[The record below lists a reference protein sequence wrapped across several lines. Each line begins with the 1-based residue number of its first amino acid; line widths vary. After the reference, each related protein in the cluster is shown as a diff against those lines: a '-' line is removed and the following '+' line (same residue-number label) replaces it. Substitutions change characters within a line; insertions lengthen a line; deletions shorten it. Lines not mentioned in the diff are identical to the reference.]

1 MFTPYNNFQKN
12 NDMEMSTSGYFPNYI
27 PNNSHS
33 LMVKIN
39 PKIRFN
45 SLLAIGNPIVDI
57 SAEVTKD
64 ILIKYN
70 LKFGETVFA
79 NQSNSGFYQELEN
92 MPQVTYIPGG
102 SIQNTLRVAALC
114 LNMENKSS
122 FFKLTML
129 GATGKDN
136 YRNKIIS
143 AFDQLG
149 VQHILEIIPNMPTS
163 RCGVGIH
170 QKERC
175 LLPEIRASNCITE
188 QFINDNENKIF
199 QHDAL
204 LIEGYFLQEK
214 YELCEKLC
222 TKFKEQRKLVIL
234 TLSAITIVT
243 QHSEKVIEISNYADI
258 IVGNMA
264 ELEALAGIN
273 NMDYKTTF
281 EKASRKLR
289 TKKDRMF
296 VVTHGNKG
304 VIVGKYD
311 YTKGSMDF
319 IFQCFPTMIKME
331 DIVDLNGAGDAFLGG
346 FLSQYMQ
353 GNSLEACCKGG
364 NDAASIIL
372 KNIGCTFPKNA
383 KIQFKE

>member
-114 LNMENKSS
+114 LNMENKSN

-281 EKASRKLR
+281 EKVSKNL
-289 TKKDRMF
+289 TIKKERLF
-296 VVTHGNKG
+296 VVTHGSKG
-304 VIVGKYD
+304 VILGKYD
-311 YTKGSMDF
+311 YTRGNMDF
-319 IFQCFPTMIKME
+319 ILQCFPTVMKME

-346 FLSQYMQ
+346 FLSQFMQ
-353 GNSLEACCKGG
+353 GKSLESCCKAG
-364 NDAASIIL
+364 NDAASVIL
-372 KNIGCTFPKNA
+372 KSVGCTFNQNK
-383 KIQFKE
+383 KIQFS